1 MAAVAAASL
10 VQEVNDR
17 AAFISAQQVAGVCTA
32 DLVQN
37 QVHALLR
44 SIRAHSRVSVS
55 EATAV
60 SQAVNAGPAWSASH
74 KSVLVA
80 AVGELSVKGGGGGQ
94 AQDVRKQQKFRWRN
108 HGALSFSCC
117 RHPHR
122 PFSPSS
128 SSWSASRLRDRASPP
143 PILPSPPLHRGYPVL
158 VGSTT
163 WAKCNQRPPTERN
176 AAAAVV
182 ICGNQSS
189 SEAQAE
195 PNPSG
200 FGGTRCQT
208 RSKKQT
214 TITRVA
220 SRGVI
225 FVTRLRCG
233 CRGLPRLSGPFCVL
247 RPAPAAPSQATCPQE
262 ASCLLICFFWKPP
275 RGVRRATARFER
287 PAQGLPTWRTCSR

>member
-208 RSKKQT
+208 RSKKT
-214 TITRVA
+214 NNNYTCCIAWCYLCDSA
-220 SRGVI
+220 S
-225 FVTRLRCG
+225 L
-233 CRGLPRLSGPFCVL
+233 RLSRAAAVVGPFL
-247 RPAPAAPSQATCPQE
+247 RSAPRPCRPVPSNVPPRSLLPSDLLFLE
-262 ASCLLICFFWKPP
+262 ASK
-275 RGVRRATARFER
+275 G
-287 PAQGLPTWRTCSR
+287 GSSRDCAF